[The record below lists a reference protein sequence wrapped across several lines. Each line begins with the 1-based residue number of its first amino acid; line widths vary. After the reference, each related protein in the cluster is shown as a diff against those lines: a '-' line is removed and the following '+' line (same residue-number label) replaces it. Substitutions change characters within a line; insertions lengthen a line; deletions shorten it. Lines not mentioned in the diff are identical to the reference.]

1 MSTKSKPDSRGFI
14 PAMTW
19 KEFYGT
25 DARNVA
31 ISG

>member
-1 MSTKSKPDSRGFI
+1 MAGFI

-19 KEFYGT
+19 KEFYGA